1 MDRLLTNDEIC
12 QTCPAIAM
20 RTTEH
25 KQLRCSVKTCL
36 VHPDLKHTAKAQLAK
51 ADREWVEWAEQVCP
65 HGIGDFFDGDDVAT
79 HCFKLACEQCWQ
91 ERKRSIG
98 I

>member
-12 QTCPAIAM
+12 QACPAIAM

-36 VHPDLKHTAKAQLAK
+36 VHPDLIPVAAAQLAK
-51 ADREWVEWAEQVCP
+51 TDNEWVEAMPIMWDKCWTKTCIYMTP
-65 HGIGDFFDGDDVAT
+65 DCDFLGN
-79 HCFKLACEQCWQ
+79 ACMVWQ

-98 I
+98 L